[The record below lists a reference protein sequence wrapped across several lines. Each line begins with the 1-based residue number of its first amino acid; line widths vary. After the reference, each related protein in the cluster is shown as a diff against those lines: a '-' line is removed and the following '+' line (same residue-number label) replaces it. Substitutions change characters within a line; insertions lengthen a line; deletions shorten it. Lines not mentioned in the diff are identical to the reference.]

1 MAEPVLMPKQGQ
13 SVESCIITEWYKS
26 KGDQVSRGDLLFAYE
41 TDKASFEEEAQSDG
55 ILLDVFYET
64 GDEVPV
70 LTNVAVIGQKGDDT
84 SPYRPE
90 SATTSESL
98 SGSASVGGTPDS
110 TAADSAQQA
119 ATPTSPHL
127 PSAAAGA
134 TAAMKT
140 GRGTATDAAG
150 AGAGAGDKAGEGT
163 GAGAGDET
171 GEGTGAGAGAG
182 AGEGTGAGAGIIATT
197 RNGKI
202 IISPRAKKLADEKSV
217 SYQNITG
224 SGPHGRI
231 IVRDIE
237 QAIKSGTTKPATG
250 GTKTGIARTAEGIAA
265 PATSNAAAG
274 TAISQPTQTEPVNYD
289 AMKNAG
295 AAAYGTAFE
304 DSKLSNIRK
313 LIAKAMY
320 TSLQNTA
327 QLTHHLSADARKILQ
342 LRNRVKAMQKEGYQH
357 NITLNDMICFA
368 TIRALQKNP
377 GANVHFLGDTV
388 RKFKSVHLG
397 LAVDTERGL
406 MVPALQN
413 AGDLSLTGL
422 SSQLKALADSC
433 RSGNADPDLL
443 ASTAASFTISNLG
456 NYGVEM
462 FTPIINVPQAAI
474 LGVNTIIHRPAPLD
488 DGTFG
493 FVPFIGL
500 SLTYDHRAL
509 DGGPATKF
517 LADIKQEIENFNTE
531 LL

>member
-26 KGDQVSRGDLLFAYE
+26 KGDKVSKGDLLFAYE

-55 ILLDVFYET
+55 ILLEVFYET

-70 LTNVAVIGQKGDDT
+70 LTNVAVIGSEGEPADQ
-84 SPYRPE
+84 YRPGGTPTE
-90 SATTSESL
+90 TAADDQPSQHSKEAP
-98 SGSASVGGTPDS
+98 VGGTPDGTAAS
-110 TAADSAQQA
+110 TAQRAAIPASPQQ
-119 ATPTSPHL
+119 PP
-127 PSAAAGA
+127 AAAGRD
-134 TAAMKT
+134 
-140 GRGTATDAAG
+140 GR
-150 AGAGAGDKAGEGT
+150 
-163 GAGAGDET
+163 
-171 GEGTGAGAGAG
+171 
-182 AGEGTGAGAGIIATT
+182 
-197 RNGKI
+197 I
-202 IISPRAKKLADEKSV
+202 IISPRAKKLADSKSV
-217 SYQNITG
+217 PYAAITG
-224 SGPHGRI
+224 TGPKGRI
-231 IVRDIE
+231 IIRDVEKAIE
-237 QAIKSGTTKPATG
+237 
-250 GTKTGIARTAEGIAA
+250 TGITAGAAATTAA
-265 PATSNAAAG
+265 PADTTISREAA
-274 TAISQPTQTEPVNYD
+274 TQTETVNYD
-289 AMKNAG
+289 ALKKAG
-295 AAAYGTAFE
+295 ATAYGTAFE
-304 DSKLSNIRK
+304 DTKLSNIRK

-320 TSLQNTA
+320 SSLQNTA

-342 LRNRVKAMQKEGYQH
+342 LRKKVKAMQKKGYAH
-357 NITLNDMICFA
+357 NITLNDMISFA

-377 GANVHFLGDTV
+377 DANVHFLGDTV
-388 RKFKSVHLG
+388 RKFKNVHLG

-406 MVPALQN
+406 MVPALRN
-413 AGDLSLTGL
+413 ASDLSLTGL

-433 RSGNADPDLL
+433 RGGNVDPDLL

-462 FTPIINVPQAAI
+462 FTPIINMPQAAI

-517 LADIKQEIENFNTE
+517 LADIKYEIENFNME

>member
-26 KGDQVSRGDLLFAYE
+26 KGDQVSKGDLLFAYE

-55 ILLDVFYET
+55 ILLEVYYET

-84 SPYRPE
+84 SAYLPE
-90 SATTSESL
+90 GATATEASSQSAPN
-98 SGSASVGGTPDS
+98 GGTPES
-110 TAADSAQQA
+110 TAANTAPQA
-119 ATPTSPHL
+119 AKPTSPQQ
-127 PSAAAGA
+127 PPAAAGQGAA
-134 TAAMKT
+134 TEAPVEAGGDGTGIGTGAA
-140 GRGTATDAAG
+140 DAG
-150 AGAGAGDKAGEGT
+150 AGT
-163 GAGAGDET
+163 
-171 GEGTGAGAGAG
+171 
-182 AGEGTGAGAGIIATT
+182 ATT

-237 QAIKSGTTKPATG
+237 QAIESGTAQPATA
-250 GTKTGIARTAEGIAA
+250 GTATGAA
-265 PATSNAAAG
+265 VAPGSPAAAK
-274 TAISQPTQTEPVNYD
+274 TSTAAASAISQPAQAEPVNYD
-289 AMKNAG
+289 ALKKAG
-295 AAAYGTAFE
+295 ATAYGTAFE
-304 DSKLSNIRK
+304 DTKLSNMRK
-313 LIAKAMY
+313 IIAKAMY
-320 TSLQNTA
+320 NSLQNTA

-342 LRNRVKAMQKEGYQH
+342 LRKKVKAMQKEGYQN
-357 NITLNDMICFA
+357 NITLNDMISFA

-377 GANVHFLGDTV
+377 DANVHFLGDAV
-388 RKFKSVHLG
+388 RKFKNVHLG

-406 MVPALQN
+406 MVPALRN
-413 AGDLSLTGL
+413 ASDLSLTGL

-433 RSGNADPDLL
+433 RGGNVDPDLL

-462 FTPIINVPQAAI
+462 FTPIINMPQAAI

-517 LADIKQEIENFNTE
+517 LADIKYEIENFNME